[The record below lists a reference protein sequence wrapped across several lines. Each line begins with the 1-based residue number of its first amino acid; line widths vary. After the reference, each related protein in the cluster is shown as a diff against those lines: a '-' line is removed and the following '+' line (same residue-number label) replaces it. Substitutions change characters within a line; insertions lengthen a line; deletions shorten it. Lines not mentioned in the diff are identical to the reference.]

1 MLSKNIISTR
11 MKELAGRLDYE
22 YKDLSHLSAAM
33 FCKEEEKRG
42 DYTNDAM
49 ATLGDA
55 VLKLVLAEYF
65 FDLGM
70 DKDEITKR
78 KLELEKN
85 ATLKTICDRAGI
97 YAYAYNDLYFSG
109 DAPPHKRLPYND
121 HDFYVEAII
130 GAIYKDRGLAYA
142 RNWIL
147 HFWPKHGFLLLTK
160 GT

>member
-1 MLSKNIISTR
+1 MLSKSLIETR
-11 MKELAGRLDYE
+11 MKALAKQLDYA
-22 YKDLSHLSAAM
+22 YADLSHLSAAM
-33 FCKEEEKRG
+33 YCKQEQKRN

-49 ATLGDA
+49 ATLGDT

-85 ATLKTICDRAGI
+85 ATLKDICDKAGI
-97 YAYAYNDLYFSG
+97 YDFAYNDHYFSG
-109 DAPPHKRLPYND
+109 DAPPNARLPYSD

-130 GAIYKDRGLAYA
+130 GAIYKDRGLAFV

-147 HFWPKHGFLLLTK
+147 HFWPKNGYPLLSK
-160 GT
+160 GV